1 MAPHGESDIQSPVSI
16 PVDELDSDGG
26 KTSDTDVA
34 STEIHD
40 SDVMTLR
47 DLVGTLLARETIA
60 HIVLVVSAS
69 VLIHTFTRIGVL
81 SLDTA
86 AVIFIS
92 LSLAYSLTAIG
103 AQHEGIG
110 RMIRASPVANGTGVL
125 AAVAGSLLMPLIIA
139 GVIAGAILVSISEN
153 GPLNAAASMHAF
165 PWLLAIMFCVW
176 SLMQAG
182 AFRVPAE
189 TMTVKLSP
197 LEIGTTAFDSAR
209 FRRHVV
215 IIILITATILHIL
228 FFSIKPW
235 IDPTKES
242 LTWFQAVVMG
252 PEGAFPFS
260 GLAFVITCGIITD
273 FVLRRQTDRLN
284 ELGSH
289 KSGQRRALVWSV
301 IVLGFVAWHLFSFH
315 RKFILGSDDIIE
327 IAEEV
332 ILMII
337 TVLSAIWALSN
348 RAKGGMQMFNPLNAV
363 FWATAFAYGYA
374 GSISIISNGLL
385 GGELN
390 PIQAL
395 GIGHLVTA
403 IGLCA
408 VHASGIDKFRI
419 QMDDFSTTEI

>member
-1 MAPHGESDIQSPVSI
+1 MSI
-16 PVDELDSDGG
+16 SVDELDSKGD
-26 KTSDTDVA
+26 KPSDTEVPSIDLDE
-34 STEIHD
+34 SNI
-40 SDVMTLR
+40 MTLR
-47 DLVGTLLARETIA
+47 NLVGTLLARETIA
-60 HIVLVVSAS
+60 HVMLVVSAS
-69 VLIHTFTRIGVL
+69 VVIHTLTRIGIL

-92 LSLAYSLTAIG
+92 LSAAYSLTAVA
-103 AQHEGIG
+103 AQHESIG
-110 RMIRASPVANGTGVL
+110 RMIRASPVTGGTRVL
-125 AAVAGSLLMPLIIA
+125 TAVAGSLLMPIIIA
-139 GVIAGAILVSISEN
+139 GVIAGTILASIS
-153 GPLNAAASMHAF
+153 GDGVLSTVGTMHVF

-176 SLMQAG
+176 SLMQAA

-189 TMTVKLSP
+189 TMTVKLAP
-197 LEIGTTAFDSAR
+197 LKVGTNGFDSIR
-209 FRRHVV
+209 FRRRVT
-215 IIILITATILHIL
+215 IIIVITATILHIL

-242 LTWFQAVVMG
+242 PSWFQAVIMG

-273 FVLRRQTDRLN
+273 LVLRRQTGRLN

-289 KSGQRRALVWSV
+289 KSGQRRALVWSI

-337 TVLSAIWALSN
+337 TVLSAMWALSN
-348 RAKGGMQMFNPLNAV
+348 RAKGDMHLFTPMNAV

-395 GIGHLVTA
+395 GMGHLVTA

-408 VHASGIDKFRI
+408 VHASGIDRFRI
-419 QMDDFSTTEI
+419 QMDECSTTRS

>member
-1 MAPHGESDIQSPVSI
+1 MSI
-16 PVDELDSDGG
+16 SVDELDSEGD
-26 KTSDTDVA
+26 KPSDTEVA
-34 STEIHD
+34 SIELHD

-60 HIVLVVSAS
+60 HVILVVSAS
-69 VLIHTFTRIGVL
+69 VLIHTFTRIGIL

-92 LSLAYSLTAIG
+92 LSVAYSLTAIG

-110 RMIRASPVANGTGVL
+110 RMIRASPVAGGTGVL
-125 AAVAGSLLMPLIIA
+125 TAVAGSLLMPIIIA
-139 GVIAGAILVSISEN
+139 GVIAGAILASIS
-153 GPLNAAASMHAF
+153 GDGVLNAAATMHAF

-176 SLMQAG
+176 SLMQAT

-189 TMTVKLSP
+189 TMTVKLAP
-197 LEIGTTAFDSAR
+197 LEIGMNGFDPTR
-209 FRRHVV
+209 FRRQVV

-228 FFSIKPW
+228 FFSVKPW

-242 LTWFQAVVMG
+242 LSWFQAIIMG

-273 FVLRRQTDRLN
+273 LVLRRQTDQLN

-289 KSGQRRALVWSV
+289 ISGQRRALVWSI

-337 TVLSAIWALSN
+337 TVLSAMWALSN
-348 RAKGGMQMFNPLNAV
+348 RAKGDMHLFTPMNAV

-419 QMDDFSTTEI
+419 QMDELSTTDI